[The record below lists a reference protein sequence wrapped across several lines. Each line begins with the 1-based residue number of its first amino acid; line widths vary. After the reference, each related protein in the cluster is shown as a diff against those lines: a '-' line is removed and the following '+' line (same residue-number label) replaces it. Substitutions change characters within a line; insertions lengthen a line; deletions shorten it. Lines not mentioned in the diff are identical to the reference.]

1 MVSIVETRAL
11 ELSPPHIVE
20 ATIGLIL
27 VLIDNIVARQI
38 EMQGG
43 LLLCAKQWV
52 RGCRLVTKSEM
63 QEAFVKGMFAE
74 QSLERPLLRFVS

>member
-52 RGCRLVTKSEM
+52 RG
-63 QEAFVKGMFAE
+63 
-74 QSLERPLLRFVS
+74 